1 MRASVACALLLA
13 PCCMRDAY
21 DLARDLCM
29 RCLHGGF
36 CGAACCWFVV
46 ARAVRLPCKLA
57 CLVRKRLQAGCKRLQ
72 THTAGGGS
80 MQARSQAWPWR
91 MIWRMRVPESLQP
104 CGHAPR
110 VMHPC
115 PGCLAACLPPNQLC
129 SHALAPRQPRPCDA
143 WPGWQGRRWPFGRNP
158 KLSALPER
166 CSLLSFLH
174 YIPGLRCYPIH
185 FSAPRLALWQAASH
199 DQK

>member
-129 SHALAPRQPRPCDA
+129 SHALAPRQPRM
-143 WPGWQGRRWPFGRNP
+143 RRLARLARQAMAFWAQPEAKRLARALLFVELLALHTR
-158 KLSALPER
+158 SAL
-166 CSLLSFLH
+166 LSHTFFCAS
-174 YIPGLRCYPIH
+174 IGT
-185 FSAPRLALWQAASH
+185 LAGSFA
-199 DQK
+199 